1 MKVSATQIERFAWA
15 LATVWTVVVAA
26 SVVWNMDHGKQM
38 ALEAAR
44 IQAQTSYEKDII
56 YRRWNAM
63 HGRVY
68 VPVTEETPPNPYLS
82 HISDRDITTPSGKK
96 LTLMNPAYMSRQV
109 YELERKK
116 YSFIGHIASL
126 NPINPQ
132 NAPDPWETK
141 ALEAFVHGEIEI
153 GSVDKME
160 GKDYMR
166 LMRPLIVD
174 KTCLK
179 CHAHQGYKEGDIRG
193 GISVAIPMEP
203 LQAIKGKQM
212 RMLGLVHT
220 LLWLLGLGGIG
231 LAGWK
236 IKKSEQVRKQA
247 EEALQRSYSELEQ
260 KVAERTAELRA
271 INESLQKEI
280 MDRKRLEEEAFK
292 LQSAVEQVADILFIT
307 DRNGIIEYINPA
319 FEKVTGYRKEEGKSV
334 V

>member
-63 HGRVY
+63 HDGIY

-96 LTLMNPAYMSRQV
+96 LTLMNHAYMSRQV

-116 YSFIGHIASL
+116 YSFIGHITSL

-153 GSVDKME
+153 GSVDN
-160 GKDYMR
+160 
-166 LMRPLIVD
+166 PTTI
-174 KTCLK
+174 
-179 CHAHQGYKEGDIRG
+179 HN
-193 GISVAIPMEP
+193 
-203 LQAIKGKQM
+203 
-212 RMLGLVHT
+212 
-220 LLWLLGLGGIG
+220 
-231 LAGWK
+231 
-236 IKKSEQVRKQA
+236 
-247 EEALQRSYSELEQ
+247 ELY
-260 KVAERTAELRA
+260 
-271 INESLQKEI
+271 
-280 MDRKRLEEEAFK
+280 
-292 LQSAVEQVADILFIT
+292 
-307 DRNGIIEYINPA
+307 G
-319 FEKVTGYRKEEGKSV
+319 
-334 V
+334 